1 MADIKSPDARSLN
14 MSKIRSRDTKPEMWL
29 RKRLFERGYRYR
41 KNANNIPG
49 HPDAWLAKYNT
60 AIFVHG
66 CFWHRHRDCKYAY
79 MPKSRVNFWQD
90 KFQKNTE
97 RDQKAREELLAKGT
111 KMLIVWECTV
121 KKMMR
126 QDEYF
131 NEMIDKIEDFL
142 HSRGKFMEI

>member
-1 MADIKSPDARSLN
+1 MVDIKSPDARSLN

-97 RDQKAREELLAKGT
+97 RDQKVREELLARGT